1 MAIGRPYL
9 SIITLTLVDEILQ
22 SKNLERLGWLK
33 KKKKNRKLD
42 PTICCLQE
50 IHYSFKDTHRLKVKG

>member
-33 KKKKNRKLD
+33 KKKKQETRSNNMLS
-42 PTICCLQE
+42 TIDSL
-50 IHYSFKDTHRLKVKG
+50 

>member
-1 MAIGRPYL
+1 MAIVRPYL

-33 KKKKNRKLD
+33 KKKPETRSNNMLSTRDSL
-42 PTICCLQE
+42 
-50 IHYSFKDTHRLKVKG
+50 